1 MKHSENIDQISAA
14 LSSARGEFKDIKKTK
29 EAKIKG
35 ETAAGKAY
43 EYVYYYADLPAIFE
57 ATVNAMAKHGL
68 SLTQGF
74 TGGGPE
80 HSGVITKLMHKSG
93 QWCET
98 FYPLIPKY
106 GKYGVDMQG
115 MAAGWTYAR
124 RQAINGMLGISSDD
138 DTDGDF
144 AMPSGPKPVSVPQP
158 RPQTQPQA
166 RPPVQQAKPVSAP
179 LPMHDPK
186 AEPPMDL
193 PPLPPMP
200 HDQPPSKPIAS
211 PRNYAPGAQPR

>member
-1 MKHSENIDQISAA
+1 MRHSENIDQISAA

-74 TGGGPE
+74 TGGGQE
-80 HSGVITKLMHKSG
+80 YSGVITKLMHKSG
-93 QWCET
+93 QWYET
-98 FYPLIPKY
+98 FYPLIPKS

-138 DTDGDF
+138 DTDSDF

-158 RPQTQPQA
+158 RQQTQPQA
-166 RPPVQQAKPVSAP
+166 RPPAQQQQAKPVGAHV
-179 LPMHDPK
+179 PMSDPK

-193 PPLPPMP
+193 PPIP
-200 HDQPPSKPIAS
+200 PPSKPIAA
-211 PRNYAPGAQPR
+211 PRNYAPNAQPR